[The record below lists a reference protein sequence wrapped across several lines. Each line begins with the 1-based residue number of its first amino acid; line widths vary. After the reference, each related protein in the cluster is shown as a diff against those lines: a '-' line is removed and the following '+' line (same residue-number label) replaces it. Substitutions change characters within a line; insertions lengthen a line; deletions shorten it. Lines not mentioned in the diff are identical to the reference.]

1 VRINILAF
9 VLGIWLLQQQAVLPN
24 LAWTGLLPLLWLA
37 GRFLPA
43 MPRGLLARVLFLG
56 LGFFWAA
63 FMAQLRLADALP
75 SVLEGRDIQVVGVVA
90 SLPVETERG
99 LRFTFDVENVKT
111 LEAVVPHRIQLS
123 AYSEGFG
130 KKASNVVLPDFH
142 AGERWQLT
150 VRLKRPHGNANPNG
164 FDFEAWLLERNIRAS
179 GYVRQEDGNRRL
191 AEHVY
196 RPGYI
201 VEMLRERVA
210 QRFQAVLGER
220 PYAGVLKALAVGE
233 QNAISPDQWKVFLR
247 TGVNHLMSISG
258 LHVTMIS
265 SLIFALVYGLWRRSQ
280 MLTLRLPARKAAA
293 VAGALAAL
301 LYALL
306 SGFGVPTQRTLYM
319 LSVVAVA
326 LWLGRASSASSVLA
340 LALLAVVLLD
350 PWAVLAPGFWLSFG
364 AVAVILYVGVGRLGR
379 PHWLH
384 QWARVQWAVTLGLIP
399 ALLLMFQQVSIV
411 SPLANAFSIPV
422 ISLVVV
428 PLTLA
433 GAILPL
439 DFPLLLAHQVMAWC
453 MAALE
458 WLSQMPDAVWQQ
470 RSASSGCCSRAA
482 FPHAGWG
489 RRDLCRCSWYCRL
502 SPRRAPC
509 GLACWMSGRG
519 WQWWFRPGTMR
530 CFTIPA
536 RATLP
541 MPTAAAASWCLT
553 CAPPASSGS
562 TD

>member
-1 VRINILAF
+1 MRTNILAF
-9 VLGIWLLQQQAVLPN
+9 VLGVWLLQQQAALPG
-24 LAWTGLLPLLWLA
+24 LAWVGLLLPLWLA
-37 GRFLPA
+37 GRFLLA
-43 MPRGLLARVLFLG
+43 APRGLLAKVFFLG

-75 SVLEGRDIQVVGVVA
+75 SVWEGRDIQVVGVVA

-111 LEAVVPHRIQLS
+111 LEAVVPHRIQLT

-130 KKASNVVLPDFH
+130 KKASDVALPDFH

-191 AEHVY
+191 AERVY
-196 RPGYI
+196 RPGYV

-210 QRFQAVLGER
+210 RRFQAVLGER

-265 SLIFALVYGLWRRSQ
+265 SLAFALVYGLWRRSQ

-326 LWLGRASSASSVLA
+326 LWMGRASSASSILA

-350 PWAVLAPGFWLSFG
+350 P
-364 AVAVILYVGVGRLGR
+364 
-379 PHWLH
+379 
-384 QWARVQWAVTLGLIP
+384 
-399 ALLLMFQQVSIV
+399 
-411 SPLANAFSIPV
+411 
-422 ISLVVV
+422 
-428 PLTLA
+428 
-433 GAILPL
+433 
-439 DFPLLLAHQVMAWC
+439 
-453 MAALE
+453 
-458 WLSQMPDAVWQQ
+458 
-470 RSASSGCCSRAA
+470 
-482 FPHAGWG
+482 
-489 RRDLCRCSWYCRL
+489 
-502 SPRRAPC
+502 
-509 GLACWMSGRG
+509 
-519 WQWWFRPGTMR
+519 
-530 CFTIPA
+530 
-536 RATLP
+536 
-541 MPTAAAASWCLT
+541 
-553 CAPPASSGS
+553 
-562 TD
+562 